1 MDETMGKAAF
11 ELLTLND
18 IFDAGSRQLCVPD
31 YQRGYS
37 WEEEQRTDL
46 IGDIEQ
52 IQHQKHRHFTGT
64 VVASRQGDSN
74 CFDVVDGQ
82 QRITTL
88 VLLLSSIVRL
98 SRKREI
104 TELAEA
110 NIDDVEA
117 CYIRSGVATG
127 NTSYQLKLGAIRDPL
142 FHEVLEHG
150 HGINQLVQNKADQNI
165 VDAAIQFDTWLKA
178 MSDDEL
184 ANVLATVTNQLG
196 FLLYAPKQDA
206 EIGLMFEV
214 INNRGKPLSE
224 LEKIKNYLI
233 YFAGRH
239 QKGDLKNKVN
249 ESWPLLLQALNT
261 AGYTS
266 NDDENRFLRVCWIVF
281 EDCNKSRSYHV
292 YDNLKQEYPPDDA
305 ENWEYLVD
313 FVDFVVGCSQTYAF
327 LHQPSISN
335 LSDDEKLYLQRIA
348 LHPANASV
356 LPLLISLYAVDAEP
370 AKRAEIL
377 DLLEKL
383 NFRYYVTG
391 IANRNDTGQ
400 GELFELAFDYYNDD
414 GEFEVE
420 DDKKDLDKCQI
431 LKKCL
436 INFIDKNA
444 NDYKFV
450 QYLTLDKDESG
461 DYYRWQ
467 GLKFFLG
474 SYEDSLLQN
483 NKQKS
488 RLPAF
493 LASRDKVNPNDFFHL
508 EHIWAAK
515 DFTVINDDGDRDVN
529 KRRLGNF
536 IVLME
541 TLNIKVSNHRPEI
554 KVEEYFKF
562 DKSQPNTMMIR
573 ELSSDFRKS
582 IKYMEKQRIYER
594 KVAGY
599 WYTLYVCFLDLREQR
614 LVNFALNRWRVDG
627 LVRPIENVT
636 INSSLDSNE
645 IFRCLPEYDDQSRL
659 VTE

>member
-1 MDETMGKAAF
+1 MGQATF

-18 IFDAGSRQLCVPD
+18 IFDAGNRQLCVPD

-37 WEEEQRTDL
+37 WEEEQRADL

-52 IQHQKHRHFTGT
+52 IQHQQHSHFTGT
-64 VVASRQGDSN
+64 IVASRQGDSN

-88 VLLLSSIVRL
+88 VLLLSSLVRL
-98 SRKREI
+98 ARQNSLDV
-104 TELAEA
+104 LAGVT
-110 NIDDVEA
+110 IGDVEL
-117 CYIRSGVATG
+117 CYIRSGVASG
-127 NTSYQLKLGAIRDPL
+127 NTCYQLQLGPIRDPL
-142 FHEVLEHG
+142 FHEILIYGCVVH
-150 HGINQLVQNKADQNI
+150 QQVQNKADQNI
-165 VDAAIQFDTWLKA
+165 VDAALQFDAWLQV
-178 MSDDEL
+178 MSNDEL
-184 ANVLATVTNQLG
+184 ASVLTTVTSKLG

-233 YFAGRH
+233 YFSGRH
-239 QKGDLKNKVN
+239 NKGDLKNKVN
-249 ESWPLLLQALNT
+249 ENWPLLLQALNT

-266 NDDENRFLRVCWIVF
+266 NDDENRFLRVCWLVF
-281 EDCNKSRSYHV
+281 KDCNKSRSYHV
-292 YDNLKQEYPPDDA
+292 YDNLKQECPPDDPD
-305 ENWEYLVD
+305 NWELLSQ
-313 FVDFVVGCSQTYAF
+313 FVDFVVASAQTYAA
-327 LHQPSISN
+327 LHQPEKSI
-335 LSDDEKLYLQRIA
+335 LTEDEKKYLLRVS

-356 LPLLISLYAVDAEP
+356 LPLVVSLFSREHDAIN
-370 AKRAEIL
+370 RVGLL
-377 DLLEKL
+377 DILEKL

-400 GELFELAFDYYNDD
+400 GELFELAHDFYNNTFER
-414 GEFEVE
+414 GENEGG
-420 DDKKDLDKCQI
+420 LDNYQLLRKR
-431 LKKCL
+431 L
-436 INFIDKNA
+436 IGFVNDNA

-474 SYEDSLLQN
+474 SYEDSLLAENRQG
-483 NKQKS
+483 S

-493 LASRDKVNPNDFFHL
+493 LSSRDKVNPNDFYHL

-515 DFTVINDDGDRDVN
+515 DYTVVNDEGDRDVN

-536 IVLME
+536 ILLME
-541 TLNIKVSNHRPEI
+541 VLNIKVSDHRPERKI
-554 KVEEYFKF
+554 EQYFEGTKE
-562 DKSQPNTMMIR
+562 QPNTLMIR
-573 ELSSDFRKS
+573 ELLEDFKAAT
-582 IKYMEKQRIYER
+582 KYMDESGGYTR

-599 WYTLYVCFLDLREQR
+599 WYSLYQHFMDLREQR
-614 LVNFALNRWRVDG
+614 MVNFALNRWRIDGAIRPVD
-627 LVRPIENVT
+627 EVT
-636 INSSLDSNE
+636 INSESDSNE
-645 IFRCLPEYDDQSRL
+645 IFRCFPEYDEQSLL

>member
-1 MDETMGKAAF
+1 MDEIVGKAAF

-37 WEEEQRTDL
+37 WEEEQRADL

-98 SRKREI
+98 SHQRSLDQ
-104 TELAEA
+104 LAEL

-117 CYIRSGVATG
+117 CYIRSGVASG
-127 NTSYQLKLGAIRDPL
+127 NTSYQLKLGTIRDPL

-150 HGINQLVQNKADQNI
+150 HGVNQQVQNKADQNI
-165 VDAAIQFDTWLKA
+165 VDAAIQFDTWLQE
-178 MSDDEL
+178 MSNDEL

-239 QKGDLKNKVN
+239 QKSDLKNKVN
-249 ESWPLLLQALNT
+249 ECWPLLLQALNI

-266 NDDENRFLRVCWIVF
+266 NEDENRFLRVCWIVF
-281 EDCNKSRSYHV
+281 EDCNKTRSYHV
-292 YDNLKQEYPPDDA
+292 YDNLKLEYPPDES

-313 FVDFVVGCSQTYAF
+313 FVDFVVGSAQAYAF
-327 LHQPSISN
+327 LHQPSLSN
-335 LSDDEKLYLQRIA
+335 LSDDEKIYLQRIA

-356 LPLLISLYAVDAEP
+356 LPLLVSLYAVDVDA

-400 GELFELAFDYYNDD
+400 GELFELAFDYYND
-414 GEFEVE
+414 EFEYGE
-420 DDKKDLDKCQI
+420 NENGLDNLQLLRKR
-431 LKKCL
+431 LL
-436 INFIDKNA
+436 DFINKNA

-474 SYEDSLLQN
+474 SYEDSLLEE

-488 RLPAF
+488 RLSDL
-493 LASRDKVNPNDFFHL
+493 LASRDKVNSNDFYHL
-508 EHIWAAK
+508 EHIWAEK
-515 DFTVINDDGDRDVN
+515 DFSVVDDDDDRDVN

-536 IVLME
+536 ILLME
-541 TLNIKVSNHRPEI
+541 TLNIKVSNHRPEV

-562 DKSQPNTMMIR
+562 DKAQPNTLMIR
-573 ELSSDFRKS
+573 ELLSDFNKS
-582 IKYMEKQRIYER
+582 VKYMEKIRIYER

-599 WYTLYVCFLDLREQR
+599 WYTLYEYFFDIREQR
-614 LVNFALNRWRVDG
+614 LINFALDRWRIDNA
-627 LVRPIENVT
+627 VRPIEKVT
-636 INSSLDSNE
+636 INSSLGSNE
-645 IFRCLPEYDDQSRL
+645 IFHCFPEYDEQSRL
-659 VTE
+659 IKE